1 VLWGYFDY
9 SKDEVSKRCI
19 TLAGI
24 VSSEAIWPEFEKK
37 WVEVLRL
44 YGVSAFHAA
53 DAFAREEE
61 FVGWTDEQVMQCVWA
76 LYRVIGEAAGRQFVI
91 KACTVKL
98 DDYRK
103 AKAGI
108 PTLREEQ
115 ALCVDYCCGTALPD
129 PDEHERPGG
138 AHSRVIFYFDQNER
152 FRHYIK
158 RVWDK
163 ERKSRSGWTTQVKDI
178 LEVSAQ
184 GIPALQAADVIA
196 WIINGYYKGDTR
208 AKALFSS
215 VKVLSLNYAL
225 FRYYDYEQIQRQY
238 GNRLSEPPQ

>member
-9 SKDEVSKRCI
+9 SKDEVGKNFI

-24 VSSEAIWPEFEKK
+24 VSSEALWPEFEEK
-37 WVEVLRL
+37 WAAVLRS

-53 DAFAREEE
+53 DAFAREEK
-61 FVGWTDEQVMQCVWA
+61 FTGWTDEQVMQCVWA
-76 LYRVIGEAAGRQFVI
+76 LYGVIWEAAGRQFVI

-103 AKAGI
+103 AKAEI

-115 ALCVDYCCGTALPD
+115 ALCVDYCCGTGL
-129 PDEHERPGG
+129 PDEHGSPGG

-184 GIPALQAADVIA
+184 DIPALQAADVIA
-196 WIINGYYKGDTR
+196 WIMNGHYKGDTR
-208 AKALFSS
+208 ATVLFPA
-215 VKVLSLNYAL
+215 VTVLSLRHAL

-238 GNRLSEPPQ
+238 RNRLSESP